1 MAILSYKQAD
11 GTVVKINSY
20 KVNNLVPVQSKG
32 DNPNAVMSQKAT
44 TDELNTLGLQIDE
57 ATGKITALTST
68 VNGKANAADVY
79 TKTEANGKFLTAS
92 DITGK
97 ADKTEVSAVEAK
109 ANQNTSD
116 IQTINTDLTE
126 IHNTLGDCATN
137 DDLGELQNIVSGKAN
152 KTDLTAEVN
161 RAKAAE
167 KANSD
172 RITELEN
179 NVTIDCGEY

>member
-1 MAILSYKQAD
+1 MAILKYTTAD
-11 GTVVKINSY
+11 GTIVKLNSY

-44 TDELNTLGLQIDE
+44 TDELNAIGLQIDE

-68 VNGKANAADVY
+68 VNGKAN
-79 TKTEANGKFLTAS
+79 
-92 DITGK
+92 
-97 ADKTEVSAVEAK
+97 
-109 ANQNTSD
+109 
-116 IQTINTDLTE
+116 
-126 IHNTLGDCATN
+126 
-137 DDLGELQNIVSGKAN
+137 
-152 KTDLTAEVN
+152 KTDLTSEIN

-179 NVTIDCGEY
+179 NVIIDCGEY